1 MDSLKRSIAKTLSW
15 RFVGTLLTTIL
26 LYIATGQ
33 LAIAIGFGLIDTLVK
48 FVAYFIHERVWNK
61 IKFGRD
67 NID

>member
-15 RFVGTLLTTIL
+15 RFIGTLLTTIL

>member
-67 NID
+67 NVD